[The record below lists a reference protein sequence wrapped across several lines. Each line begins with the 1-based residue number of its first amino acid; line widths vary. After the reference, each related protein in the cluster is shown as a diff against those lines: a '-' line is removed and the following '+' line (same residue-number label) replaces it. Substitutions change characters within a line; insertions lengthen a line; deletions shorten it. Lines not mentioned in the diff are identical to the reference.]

1 MLTALTMTIAA
12 GAVSVAQAAPDRA
25 LTPVEQLRVDL
36 GLPASADD
44 GSAGADDAPAIIRLA
59 GDPDAMPESVNGY
72 QWRFGDM
79 FIETALPDGYPRPT
93 PPGVIEVKR
102 YPSVR
107 RAEVT
112 GTDMRGASNRGF
124 FPLFQHIT
132 NNDIAMTA
140 PVEMD
145 LPGWSAVDDTDPES
159 WTMSFLYR
167 TRDLRETGTEGNVI
181 IRDTEPVTVI
191 AIGLSGAGSGA
202 GYEPYLEKL
211 EEFLADNDEWRAEG
225 DPRWFGYNGPM
236 TRPALRWGEV
246 QIPVARIE
254 TTDEAD
260 KGE

>member
-1 MLTALTMTIAA
+1 MLTVFTMILAA
-12 GAVSVAQAAPDRA
+12 GTGVAQDATPDRA

-36 GLPASADD
+36 GLPAVADD
-44 GSAGADDAPAIIRLA
+44 ENTEQADAPEIIRLA
-59 GDPDAMPESVNGY
+59 GDPDVMPESVNGY
-72 QWRFGDM
+72 QWRLGDM
-79 FIETALPDGYPRPT
+79 FIETALPEGYPRPT
-93 PPGVIEVKR
+93 PPEVIEVKH

-107 RAEVT
+107 RAEIT
-112 GTDMRGASNRGF
+112 GTNMRGASNRGF

-132 NNDIAMTA
+132 NNDIAMTS

-145 LPGWSAVDDTDPES
+145 LPGWSAVEDTDPES

-167 TRDLRETGTEGNVI
+167 TRDLRETGTEGNVV

-191 AIGLSGAGSGA
+191 AIGLSGAGSNR

-211 EEFLADNDEWRAEG
+211 EEFLADNDEWQADG

-246 QIPVARIE
+246 QIPVTRIE
-254 TTDEAD
+254 TTEEANA
-260 KGE
+260 GG